1 MRSYEPAQFCA
12 GAWCSGPS
20 PQSPTAK
27 RKRKTTVSKR
37 WGGVCL
43 GINQSKIDL
52 FFEVFC
58 SSFSSTTPFSCH
70 IESRSMWKVESV
82 AANSQPRQQ
91 KQKETPKRLESAW
104 KGKKAFVSSF
114 CAPLFSLNEHNAQSV
129 DDCLCHL
136 LANPSGRKVGF
147 GPGRSTDQLEKAWFL
162 AGTAP
167 GRGRFDCSKP
177 DLSSQLKSQREQ
189 SDSSRLR
196 Q

>member
-1 MRSYEPAQFCA
+1 MNPPNSVQAL
-12 GAWCSGPS
+12 GAVVPPPS
-20 PQSPTAK
+20 LPRPNGRERPLCPSCELFDPQT
-27 RKRKTTVSKR
+27 
-37 WGGVCL
+37 L
-43 GINQSKIDL
+43 INQSKSI
-52 FFEVFC
+52 FFLKFFC

-177 DLSSQLKSQREQ
+177 DLSSQLRPQREQ

-196 Q
+196 R